1 MREKQFT
8 YKQFLK
14 KIENF
19 SARVI
24 EENVEGILQHFQPPK
39 SISTRFGPVTFLL
52 DYTTRKYL
60 YIEESTCFDVMGY
73 TADFFMEYGLD
84 EFNRKWHPAD
94 FDVLD
99 TKVFRDNFAF
109 FKQVPVEDYYKYVV
123 SYNYRFKNPS
133 DQYNAV
139 LQRFSFIP
147 GKVPGDLVGV
157 VGIAFDITHFK
168 NDTTIVHT
176 IEKVENTSSGNLNKL
191 MFKKIHPVYDQPDD
205 RLLSKRENEI
215 LGLLAG
221 GLSSKQIASAM
232 QISINTVNN
241 HRKSMLQKT
250 SSRSSSELISYATK
264 HGLV

>member
-24 EENVEGILQHFQPPK
+24 EENVESILQHFQPPK
-39 SISTRFGPVTFLL
+39 PMCTRFGPLTFLL

-60 YIEESTCFDVMGY
+60 YIEESACFDVMGY
-73 TADFFMEYGLD
+73 TADFFKEYGLD
-84 EFNRKWHPAD
+84 EFNSKWHPAD
-94 FDVLD
+94 FEVLN
-99 TKVFRDNFAF
+99 TKVFGDNYSF
-109 FKQVPVEDYYKYVV
+109 FKDVPLEDYYKYVV
-123 SYNYRFKNPS
+123 SYNYRFKNPA
-133 DQYNAV
+133 DDYNTV
-139 LQRFSFIP
+139 LQRFSYIP
-147 GKVPGDLVGV
+147 GKAAGDLVGI
-157 VGIAFDITHFK
+157 VGVAFDITHFK

-176 IEKVENTSSGNLNKL
+176 IEKVEHTSSGNVNKL
-191 MFKKIHPVYDQPDD
+191 MFKKNHPVYDLPDNK
-205 RLLSKRENEI
+205 LLSKREKEI
-215 LGLLAG
+215 LQLMAD

-232 QISINTVNN
+232 NISVNTVNN

-250 SSRSSSELISYATK
+250 SSRSSSELMNYATK